1 MTYVADAY
9 AIIALL
15 RGEDGG
21 DKMRDLLLDPSSEAR
36 IHAVNLGE
44 VYYLALRRNVDE
56 AVKVMEQVSRL
67 GIQVRRDLDD
77 DFIRLVGKW
86 KTGNRLAYADA
97 FVLALAQRDN
107 ATVVTTDHGE
117 LDPIGAQR
125 SISFLGLR

>member
-1 MTYVADAY
+1 MTYVADAC

-21 DKMRDLLLDPSSEAR
+21 DKMRDLLFDPSSEAR
-36 IHAVNLGE
+36 MHAVNLGE
-44 VYYLALRRNVDE
+44 VYYLALRRDADE
-56 AVKVMEQVSRL
+56 AVKVMEQVRRL

-86 KTGNRLAYADA
+86 KVGNRLAYADA

-107 ATVVTTDHGE
+107 ATVVTTDHGA
-117 LDPIGAQR
+117 LDPVAAQG
-125 SISFLGLR
+125 SISFLWLR